1 MAVPWQN
8 GYSLFLLAA
17 NLISNPVSN
26 PVVKVTPTKHQI
38 HHLESEN
45 MRESILDFTVHFG

>member
-8 GYSLFLLAA
+8 GYSLFLLAT
-17 NLISNPVSN
+17 NLISNPVVN
-26 PVVKVTPTKHQI
+26 VTPTKHQI